1 MLAPEMKIMLLACLS
16 LHHLKVRYADF
27 EKLKFREPSE
37 FYKISGE
44 ISERV
49 LLQSNTRI
57 EVYALV
63 DGKEN
68 ADSLLNIFKEKNS
81 FKIYFGR
88 GAVPHLFKLACG
100 IESRVLGETNLLRQL
115 EDAFHLATENRAAG
129 AFMSSLFG
137 AAVNAGRRVRSETKI
152 EGAIPVA
159 EIAFKNILP
168 ALKHKKVLLVG
179 AGLTGRKTV
188 KILAEHG
195 AELTVINRNYDAAI
209 KIAKEVGGR
218 AVNYSRLR
226 EALSTAD
233 VLICATLASHYGVT
247 AELIKSLLVIVD
259 VSPFGNVD
267 PAVAALPNVVLKDGK
282 LRKAVE
288 KNLESAKAEIPKV
301 ERIIK
306 EVIKWQLQNSP
317 DGVSGNQCSADY
329 LQPRIYSRQALVF
342 MAGVRLGN
350 RHTLA

>member
-16 LHHLKVRYADF
+16 LHHRKVGYADF
-27 EKLKFREPSE
+27 EKLKFRTPSE
-37 FYKISGE
+37 FYKISSEIGE
-44 ISERV
+44 VV

-63 DGKEN
+63 DCKEKAN
-68 ADSLLNIFKEKNS
+68 SLLNIFKEKDS

-88 GAVPHLFKLACG
+88 GAVLHLFRLACG

-115 EDAFHLATENRAAG
+115 EDAFHLAKENRAAS

-159 EIAFKNILP
+159 EIAFKNILQELP

-179 AGLTGRKTV
+179 AGLTGLKTA

-195 AELTVINRNYDAAI
+195 AELTIINRNYDAAI

-226 EALSTAD
+226 EALSTTD
-233 VLICATLASHYGVT
+233 VLICATLASHYRVT
-247 AELIKSLLVIVD
+247 AELVKSLHRKSPLVIVD

-267 PAVAALPNVVLKDGK
+267 PAVAALPNIVLKNGK

-306 EVIKWQLQNSP
+306 EEIKEVVKWQRKYRWRTIKKSI
-317 DGVSGNQCSADY
+317 G
-329 LQPRIYSRQALVF
+329 R
-342 MAGVRLGN
+342 
-350 RHTLA
+350 